1 MSLWMLLSVPA
12 LAQSTEDEEQ
22 AKALYVRG
30 EEAYAEEEFEQALK
44 YWQAAYDL
52 SGRPLILY
60 NMASAY
66 EKLGRYPKAIE
77 SLDEYWRFAP
87 ESERGIIERRI
98 NSLEAKLDPGQESPA
113 TNASEGASGGGLSID
128 PAWVLVGVGA
138 VGLGTGTYFGLQSR
152 SGSVDL
158 AEACPTGLCANS
170 QAALLKDNLRDSL
183 IADTAFLVGI
193 AAAGTGVTLLLTDDG
208 GLYLS
213 PMPNGVLV
221 GGRFQ

>member
-12 LAQSTEDEEQ
+12 LAQSAEDEEQ
-22 AKALYVRG
+22 AKALYGQG
-30 EEAYAEEEFEQALK
+30 EAAYADEEYEQALK

-66 EKLGRYPKAIE
+66 EKLGRYPEAI
-77 SLDEYWRFAP
+77 SALDEYWRFAP

-98 NSLEAKLDPGQESPA
+98 KSLEAKLDPDQESPA
-113 TNASEGASGGGLSID
+113 TNTGGRVSGGGPSID

-138 VGLGTGTYFGLQSR
+138 AGLGTGTYFGLQSR
-152 SGSVDL
+152 AGTAAL
-158 AEACPTGLCANS
+158 AEACPTGLCTGE
-170 QAALLKDNLRDSL
+170 QATLLADNRRDSL
-183 IADTAFLVGI
+183 IADTALLVGV
-193 AAAGTGVTLLLTDDG
+193 AAAGTGVTLLLIDDG
-208 GLYLS
+208 GLYVS
-213 PMPNGVLV
+213 PTPSGVMV

>member
-22 AKALYVRG
+22 AKALYAQG
-30 EEAYAEEEFEQALK
+30 EEAYAEEEYEQALK
-44 YWQAAYDL
+44 YWGAAYDL

-66 EKLGRYPKAIE
+66 EKLGRYPEAIE

-98 NSLEAKLDPGQESPA
+98 KSLEAKLDPGQESPA
-113 TNASEGASGGGLSID
+113 TNATGRVSGGGLSID
-128 PAWVLVGVGA
+128 PAWVLVGVGVA
-138 VGLGTGTYFGLQSR
+138 GLGTGTYFGLQSR
-152 SGSVDL
+152 TGSAEL
-158 AEACPTGLCANS
+158 AIACPTGLCTGEQS
-170 QAALLKDNLRDSL
+170 VLLTKNRQDSL
-183 IADTAFLVGI
+183 IADTALLVGI
-193 AAAGTGVTLLLTDDG
+193 AAAGTGVTLLLIDDG
-208 GLYLS
+208 GLYVS
-213 PMPNGVLV
+213 PTPNGFLV

>member
-12 LAQSTEDEEQ
+12 LAQTAEDEEQ
-22 AKALYVRG
+22 AKALYSQG

-44 YWQAAYDL
+44 YWGAAYDL

-66 EKLGRYPKAIE
+66 EKLGRYPEAIE
-77 SLDEYWRFAP
+77 ALDEYWRFAP

-98 NSLEAKLDPGQESPA
+98 KSLEAKLDPGQKSPA
-113 TNASEGASGGGLSID
+113 TNAGGRVSGGGLGVD

-138 VGLGTGTYFGLQSR
+138 AGLGTGTYFGLQSR
-152 SGSVDL
+152 TGTMELNQV
-158 AEACPTGLCANS
+158 CPTGLCTGEQSSLLAENQRNS
-170 QAALLKDNLRDSL
+170 I

-193 AAAGTGVTLLLTDDG
+193 AAAGTGVTLLLIDDG
-208 GLYLS
+208 GLYVS
-213 PMPNGVLV
+213 PTPNGFLV
-221 GGRFQ
+221 GGQFQ